1 MFKTLGKNLGK
12 FKILPEH
19 ISHSMAPRQCF
30 LHWSVL
36 GCQILCSWSVVSVI
50 CAATVPT

>member
-30 LHWSVL
+30 LHRSVL
-36 GCQILCSWSVVSVI
+36 GQILCSWSVVSVI